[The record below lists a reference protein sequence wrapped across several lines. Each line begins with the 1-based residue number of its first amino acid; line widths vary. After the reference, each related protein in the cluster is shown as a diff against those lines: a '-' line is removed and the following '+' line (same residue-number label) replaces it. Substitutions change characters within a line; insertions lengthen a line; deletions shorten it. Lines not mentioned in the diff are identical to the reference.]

1 MTARRVECSTTEQRR
16 IEDGHRTHTHTHAH
30 AHTSAH
36 AHTRTRERTHA
47 RTHIH
52 SQAKAD
58 RHSHERAHESKE
70 AAQTRKHVN
79 TRTRRHRHT
88 RTHAHTHTHTRTH
101 TLTQAQA
108 HARSR
113 THTRTRHKH
122 THAAARTHARTHTH
136 NTPRQ
141 RERESVRVRVRVCV
155 CLCVSACARVCVYV
169 FVYVCCVWCANTC
182 SCYFRAGFCPRR
194 LFEPEGPFGLSAPK
208 GGSENRFWRPADTRG
223 CTHKHTVAQSS
234 TSGLQSELRHRG
246 DRGASTTT
254 AQGTAPDRSRR
265 RRAAGPRTISP
276 RVFGR
281 AELRAEVFL
290 LFVFLSARLKSLLWF
305 RAALVCFSKQKNKKH
320 TESQQNK
327 RGAFGATRRP
337 PLSPTQESCPAFPQ
351 SALLHDS

>member
-1 MTARRVECSTTEQRR
+1 LTARRVECSTTEQRR
-16 IEDGHRTHTHTHAH
+16 IEDGHRTHTHARTRTHKRTCTHTHA
-30 AHTSAH
+30 
-36 AHTRTRERTHA
+36 RTHA
-47 RTHIH
+47 RTH
-52 SQAKAD
+52 
-58 RHSHERAHESKE
+58 AHTLAGKGR
-70 AAQTRKHVN
+70 QTL
-79 TRTRRHRHT
+79 TRTRTRKQGSRTDTQTREHAHT
-88 RTHAHTHTHTRTH
+88 KTQTHTHARTHAYTHTHTHTHTNTGTSARTQPHAH
-101 TLTQAQA
+101 THEAQA

-113 THTRTRHKH
+113 THTRTHAH
-122 THAAARTHARTHTH
+122 TQHTEAE
-136 NTPRQ
+136 
-141 RERESVRVRVRVCV
+141 RERECACACACVCV

-305 RAALVCFSKQKNKKH
+305 RAALVCFSKQKKQEAH
-320 TESQQNK
+320 
-327 RGAFGATRRP
+327 GV
-337 PLSPTQESCPAFPQ
+337 PTK
-351 SALLHDS
+351 